1 MTDTAGRSLVSAA
14 RAGIDRVSS
23 FIHRPRSLHK
33 ARLWPRSSGG
43 ANVVGDLLPLV
54 VFFVF
59 FGVLS
64 DRAVSAWTG
73 TAPAA
78 VDALANAVLIAV
90 VWSIF
95 APIAMNGLAARRCIW
110 LVVVVVAV
118 PVLGPLM
125 RHPGLLESDSI
136 LVEVVLSLV
145 FAVWAA
151 MVQHRAVAHATC
163 LELAS
168 PFVDGR
174 YAVIQG
180 GASFTNQHASAPS
193 QRLALD
199 VVRVRILG
207 PRLHGLVARR
217 LGDYLIYGSTLV
229 NPVAGTVVAT
239 RDGIDDRTGLRWPAQ
254 GNQVVAEPDGHPGW
268 RASGLAGGALPPPVR
283 QRPRRAWPAG
293 SCRSANWAGWL
304 VRQQQR
310 TPSPL
315 ASQRRTGP
323 PGGDPHRPA
332 TASASQRRGARPTA
346 RARDR
351 RHRWRLTC
359 RRCAGKHGRRWCEA
373 DRIGNSV
380 SRATMHLPGCS
391 FFHHPGARYAAPR
404 RGCPF
409 VVAKAAR
416 ADPARRLS
424 AECVGRCSPW
434 FAG

>member
-1 MTDTAGRSLVSAA
+1 VTDTAGRSLVSAA

-254 GNQVVAEPDGHPGW
+254 GNQVVAEPDGYPGW
-268 RASGLAGGALPPPVR
+268 RVALCHLRYGSVRVVPGQQVPVGQPIGQVGSSGNSREPHLHLQVNDEPGRPVAIRIGRRRPLRRNDVVRGRPPEHGTGDIAGG
-283 QRPRRAWPAG
+283 
-293 SCRSANWAGWL
+293 
-304 VRQQQR
+304 
-310 TPSPL
+310 
-315 ASQRRTGP
+315 
-323 PGGDPHRPA
+323 
-332 TASASQRRGARPTA
+332 
-346 RARDR
+346 
-351 RHRWRLTC
+351 
-359 RRCAGKHGRRWCEA
+359 
-373 DRIGNSV
+373 
-380 SRATMHLPGCS
+380 
-391 FFHHPGARYAAPR
+391 
-404 RGCPF
+404 
-409 VVAKAAR
+409 
-416 ADPARRLS
+416 
-424 AECVGRCSPW
+424 
-434 FAG
+434 